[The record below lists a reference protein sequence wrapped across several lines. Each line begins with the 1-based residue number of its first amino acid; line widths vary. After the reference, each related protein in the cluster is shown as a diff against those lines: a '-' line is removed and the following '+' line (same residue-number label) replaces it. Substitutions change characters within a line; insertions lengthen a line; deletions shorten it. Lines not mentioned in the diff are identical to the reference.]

1 MVVIDRARRSLG
13 LFFRCDFFLLG
24 FEVCFAPSLDVAA
37 FFDLFNFRRDGDPG
51 CCFDLRLGFNFVVS
65 VVTVNPSTGSRLI
78 DVPMSRSIAANF
90 LYS

>member
-1 MVVIDRARRSLG
+1 MIDRARV

-24 FEVCFAPSLDVAA
+24 LELCFAPALEAAA
-37 FFDLFNFRRDGDPG
+37 FFDLCNCCRDRDRRGAGD
-51 CCFDLRLGFNFVVS
+51 FRLGFNFEAS
-65 VVTVNPSTGSRLI
+65 AVTVNPSTGSRLM

>member
-1 MVVIDRARRSLG
+1 MIDRVRV

-24 FEVCFAPSLDVAA
+24 SEACFAPSLDAAA
-37 FFDLFNFRRDGDPG
+37 FFDLCNCCRDRDRGGFVD
-51 CCFDLRLGFNFVVS
+51 FRLGFNFEAS
-65 VVTVNPSTGSRLI
+65 VVTVNPATGSRLI